1 MYPRAVVECV
11 HSVRQDSFLVA
22 AITSALRAS
31 TSTSCATRR
40 LATDPHLRVDSVTQA
55 SLTIPERSTATL
67 LRVIATAADALW
79 VVDRDGYIRFLNPA
93 AAAILGYADQLSS
106 LGGQAMQRST
116 TSTPMDRCLPSS
128 AQPLASRVPTVHTAP
143 RTREVRFQAASHA
156 RHPCPTV

>member
-11 HSVRQDSFLVA
+11 HSVCQDSFLVA
-22 AITSALRAS
+22 ASTSALRAS

-93 AAAILGYADQLSS
+93 AAAILGYADPAELV
-106 LGGQAMQRST
+106 GRS
-116 TSTPMDRCLPSS
+116 
-128 AQPLASRVPTVHTAP
+128 
-143 RTREVRFQAASHA
+143 SHA
-156 RHPCPTV
+156 TIHYKHADGSPSPVECPASCRPRADGSHCASDP